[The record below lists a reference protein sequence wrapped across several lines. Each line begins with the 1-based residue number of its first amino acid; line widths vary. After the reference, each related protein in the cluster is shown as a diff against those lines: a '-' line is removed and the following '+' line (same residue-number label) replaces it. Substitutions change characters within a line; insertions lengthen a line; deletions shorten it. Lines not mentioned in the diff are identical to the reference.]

1 MRALSR
7 ARRAAL
13 VVPPAMESVGAGT
26 GRWLRTNRTK
36 AGCQRTSHE
45 AGSQDTTRTAWAAR
59 TACPPPSRL
68 PAAPSGPAS
77 YLPKSRR
84 VLVSIPRAA
93 LSPSRT
99 PMRTTLEAAP
109 EGPTAPPRCAQCA
122 AGPGAPFWRA
132 RVREESRRVGD
143 FRSRCRPRQIRM
155 QRLLLEPRE
164 ASHGGLRAASSGPA
178 AGGRLGVQHHP
189 SALGPCLC
197 CRCRHQLLGLA
208 SSCYLPT
215 ARNQNVGIDV
225 YSTNLFL
232 VGRTDLLW

>member
-1 MRALSR
+1 M
-7 ARRAAL
+7 
-13 VVPPAMESVGAGT
+13 
-26 GRWLRTNRTK
+26 RTNRTK
-36 AGCQRTSHE
+36 AGCQRTSHQ
-45 AGSQDTTRTAWAAR
+45 AGSQDTTGTAWAAR
-59 TACPPPSRL
+59 TGWPPPSRL

-84 VLVSIPRAA
+84 VLVSIPRAVR
-93 LSPSRT
+93 SPSRT

-109 EGPTAPPRCAQCA
+109 GGPTAPPRCAQCA

>member
-1 MRALSR
+1 MSTPYSSRSSGTSPGAQLQSAARLATLPARLSR
-7 ARRAAL
+7 RRL
-13 VVPPAMESVGAGT
+13 GP
-26 GRWLRTNRTK
+26 
-36 AGCQRTSHE
+36 
-45 AGSQDTTRTAWAAR
+45 AAR
-59 TACPPPSRL
+59 GDKHL
-68 PAAPSGPAS
+68 PNA
-77 YLPKSRR
+77 RR

-93 LSPSRT
+93 LGPSRT

-208 SSCYLPT
+208 GSCYLPT